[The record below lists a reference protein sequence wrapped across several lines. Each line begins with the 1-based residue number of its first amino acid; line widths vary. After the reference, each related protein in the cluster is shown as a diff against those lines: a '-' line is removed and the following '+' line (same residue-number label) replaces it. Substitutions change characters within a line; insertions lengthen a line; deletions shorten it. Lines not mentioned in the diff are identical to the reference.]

1 MLANQQKIIMKDI
14 KLSSLDN
21 DFDIFDSTYRW
32 ALGIKPID
40 FCRFLQCNCRDFF
53 LNLLIYQLF
62 YVIIYSIRKDVVP
75 MGYIQ
80 SVDIKG
86 HYI

>member
-1 MLANQQKIIMKDI
+1 MLANQQKTIMKDT
-14 KLSSLDN
+14 KPSSFDN
-21 DFDIFDSTYRW
+21 DFDIFDSTYRC

>member
-1 MLANQQKIIMKDI
+1 MFVQIRDLRETVTE
-14 KLSSLDN
+14 
-21 DFDIFDSTYRW
+21 IF
-32 ALGIKPID
+32 
-40 FCRFLQCNCRDFF
+40 C
-53 LNLLIYQLF
+53 LNLLIYQPF

-75 MGYIQ
+75 MGCIQ